1 MATPSRKS
9 ATKKSA
15 KKTSGSKSAKA
26 GLIFPVGRIS
36 TMLKKGQYAK
46 RVSGASGCFLAAT
59 LEYLTAELL
68 ECTAKAVVAAKKN
81 RITPRALTL
90 AVRADKDLGQLFN
103 GVTVSK
109 GGVVPTNVA
118 GKKSKKGKKSAKKV
132 KA

>member
-9 ATKKSA
+9 ASKKS

-118 GKKSKKGKKSAKKV
+118 KKSAAKKSKKSKKV